1 MRIFFIH
8 FLYLGPLIFLL
19 VKCINKIPREIK
31 KNNILMCDVLK
42 KQRKLW
48 RPWKIK
54 SHKFNT
60 FFLNN
65 HDKMIYAFNRG
76 IANGHN
82 FVRAHHGGMRL
93 FSTEKVGR
101 TKIKELYN
109 LETNNSEKKNYKI
122 CGWIKSVRTVGKSGF
137 AFVDI
142 NDGSHYKNFQ
152 VVIDSGISNYQ
163 NVLKASR
170 DDAIECFGELKCP
183 IGKKQKVELSVYDL
197 GKKHYIKLFK
207 ELNTDNVASNSSN
220 ASDSNIINANNDET
234 CSTTYDNES
243 MVVLE
248 GENHEQSEKIEE
260 EKSETGLKDVYMI
273 SKKYHTKEYL
283 RNFPHL
289 RGRTKLYSSIFR
301 LKSDLIIETFNY
313 FKKKN
318 YTYINTPI
326 LTSNDCEGG
335 GELFHV
341 TTSPNK
347 NKKAETGAE
356 NVDSINE
363 KKLFF
368 KKPCYLNVSSQLA
381 LECLC
386 CSIGD
391 VFTINQSFRAE
402 NSNTSRHLSEFLM
415 LEIELAFSDLNNIIL
430 ESENYIKEM
439 INFVLHKSEDIEYI
453 NEHHDQNIKKNLEEI
468 LKKPFVIITYE
479 EAIQI
484 LKKRNNSNGTNF
496 DLSESDISF
505 EDQKYLTNIYFK
517 SPVVIINY
525 PDSIKPFYMKLND
538 DKKTVSCM
546 DVIFPNI
553 GEIAGGSE
561 RETNLN
567 ILKEQMKKNKLNI
580 DLYNPYLELRKY
592 GNIPHSGFGLGIDRL
607 IMYILS
613 ISNIRDIVPFPR
625 YPNYLFM

>member
-1 MRIFFIH
+1 M
-8 FLYLGPLIFLL
+8 
-19 VKCINKIPREIK
+19 
-31 KNNILMCDVLK
+31 
-42 KQRKLW
+42 
-48 RPWKIK
+48 
-54 SHKFNT
+54 
-60 FFLNN
+60 
-65 HDKMIYAFNRG
+65 
-76 IANGHN
+76 
-82 FVRAHHGGMRL
+82 
-93 FSTEKVGR
+93 
-101 TKIKELYN
+101 YN
-109 LETNNSEKKNYKI
+109 LEINNSEKKNYKI
-122 CGWIKSVRTVGKSGF
+122 CGWIKSVRTVGKNGF

-163 NVLKASR
+163 NLLKASR

-183 IGKKQKVELSVYDL
+183 IGKKQKVELSVYDS

-207 ELNTDNVASNSSN
+207 ELNTDNLTSSSSNSSN
-220 ASDSNIINANNDET
+220 NNITNTNTNTNNEER
-234 CSTTYDNES
+234 CSIIYDNEN
-243 MVVLE
+243 MGVLK
-248 GENHEQSEKIEE
+248 GENHEKYEKIEE
-260 EKSETGLKDVYMI
+260 EKGEAGLKDVYMI

-313 FKKKN
+313 FKKNN

-347 NKKAETGAE
+347 NKKAEIDTE
-356 NVDSINE
+356 NINFINE
-363 KKLFF
+363 KNNNFDKKNSEKKQFF

-415 LEIELAFSDLNNIIL
+415 LEVELAFSNLNNIIF
-430 ESENYIKEM
+430 ESEKYIKEM
-439 INFVLHKSEDIEYI
+439 INFVLCKSEDIEYI
-453 NEHHDQNIKKNLEEI
+453 NEHHDQNLKKNLEEI
-468 LKKPFVIITYE
+468 LKKTFIIITYE

-484 LKKRNNSNGTNF
+484 LKKRDNSNVNNF
-496 DLSESDISF
+496 DFLESDISF
-505 EDQKYLTNIYFK
+505 EDQKYLTNIYFE
-517 SPVVIINY
+517 SPIIIINY
-525 PDSIKPFYMKLND
+525 PNSIKPFYMKLND

-546 DVIFPNI
+546 DIIFPNV

-567 ILKEQMKKNKLNI
+567 ILKDQMKKNKLNI

-613 ISNIRDIVPFPR
+613 MSNIRDIVPFPR

>member
-1 MRIFFIH
+1 
-8 FLYLGPLIFLL
+8 
-19 VKCINKIPREIK
+19 
-31 KNNILMCDVLK
+31 
-42 KQRKLW
+42 
-48 RPWKIK
+48 
-54 SHKFNT
+54 
-60 FFLNN
+60 
-65 HDKMIYAFNRG
+65 MIYAFNKG

-82 FVRAHHGGMRL
+82 FVRIHPGGMRL

-183 IGKKQKVELSVYDL
+183 IGKKQKVELSVYDSE
-197 GKKHYIKLFK
+197 KKHYIKLFK
-207 ELNTDNVASNSSN
+207 ELSTDNLASNSSN
-220 ASDSNIINANNDET
+220 ASASNITNANTNNEET
-234 CSTTYDNES
+234 CNTTYDNEN
-243 MVVLE
+243 MRVLE
-248 GENHEQSEKIEE
+248 GENYEQSEKIEE
-260 EKSETGLKDVYMI
+260 GKSETGLKDVYMI

-283 RNFPHL
+283 RSFPHL

-347 NKKAETGAE
+347 NKKAETDIE

-415 LEIELAFSDLNNIIL
+415 LEVELAFSDLNNIIS

-453 NEHHDQNIKKNLEEI
+453 NEHHDQNIKKNLEEV
-468 LKKPFVIITYE
+468 LKKTFIIITHE

-484 LKKRNNSNGTNF
+484 LKKRNNSSATNF
-496 DLSESDISF
+496 DLLESDISF

-525 PDSIKPFYMKLND
+525 PESIKPFYMKLND